1 MVRSA
6 AATSKRCSSTECTKV
21 PRTATGS
28 RGSGKRSMVRN
39 RYSSG
44 QFWKS
49 AARLGERAGRTST
62 GPASGTAS
70 AMSTSMLCTLNGGAD
85 RIGRLTGVE
94 PRMLRIGRLAGADI
108 LIDPSLLLI
117 GPLLI
122 FMFADQ
128 FDGPGPG
135 RGYAL
140 AAIFIVALYAS
151 IFIHELA
158 HLLMGRAGGRS
169 AHSIVLMLFGGVTH
183 FDEGPRGP
191 GQQFFTAIVGPVA
204 SLAVGAASLTLAGMS
219 SGWLASVTWS
229 LGVTNILLGL
239 FNLLP
244 GLPLD

>member
-1 MVRSA
+1 
-6 AATSKRCSSTECTKV
+6 
-21 PRTATGS
+21 
-28 RGSGKRSMVRN
+28 
-39 RYSSG
+39 
-44 QFWKS
+44 
-49 AARLGERAGRTST
+49 
-62 GPASGTAS
+62 
-70 AMSTSMLCTLNGGAD
+70 
-85 RIGRLTGVE
+85 
-94 PRMLRIGRLAGADI
+94 MLRIGRLAGADI

-135 RGYAL
+135 RGYVL
-140 AAIFIVALYAS
+140 AAIYIVALYAS

-191 GQQFFTAIVGPVA
+191 GQQFLTAIVGPVA
-204 SLAVGAASLTLAGMS
+204 SLGVGVASLTIAGAS
-219 SGWLASVTWS
+219 SGWLASVAWS

-244 GLPLD
+244 GLPLDGGQAVRAVIWKITGRVTAGIVATAWIGRAVAILLVVAAVFLVDRDRTDWVVSVGFALIVAWMMWRAAGDSLAYLRQGGAL